1 MTAVLGTILETKN
14 LLETVAASVI
24 AGLGVTIIFSIAV
37 YGATRFA
44 DLSRDQRPAAAAAAI
59 ATALL
64 AFAACI
70 AVMVVGIVV
79 MTSK

>member
-1 MTAVLGTILETKN
+1 MMMLATILETKA

-24 AGLGVTIIFSIAV
+24 AGLGVTIVFSIAV

-44 DLSRDQRPAAAAAAI
+44 DLSRDERPIAAAAAI
-59 ATALL
+59 ATAAI
-64 AFAACI
+64 AFAACV
-70 AVMVVGIVV
+70 AVMVLGIIV

>member
-1 MTAVLGTILETKN
+1 MTPLAVVVETKE

-24 AGLGVTIIFSIAV
+24 AGVGLTVIFSIAV

-44 DLSRDQRPAAAAAAI
+44 DFSRDERPAAAGAAV
-59 ATALL
+59 ALAAL
-64 AFAACI
+64 ALAACI
-70 AVMVVGIVV
+70 AAVVVGVLV